1 MDFITWGLIGLFCG
15 TFISATLLP
24 FPSEA
29 LVISFYEL
37 DFNFWTVLI
46 VASIGNLLGGLTNY
60 WLGFKSNSE
69 GLKKRFKLNEAKIAL
84 WEKRLDKWGV
94 WLGLL
99 SWLPFIGDPMVGVLG
114 FFKVRLIPLSI
125 LMFIGKFGRYF
136 VLLWL
141 YQQSIG

>member
-1 MDFITWGLIGLFCG
+1 MSLLKFGLFGLFIG
-15 TFISATLLP
+15 TFLAGSIIP

-29 LVISFYEL
+29 LVIGTYEL
-37 DFNFWTVLI
+37 TDQFWVILWVGT
-46 VASIGNLLGGLTNY
+46 IGNFLGGLTNY
-60 WLGFKSNSE
+60 WLGLKSNSE

-84 WEKRLDKWGV
+84 WEQRLDQWGV

-114 FFKVRLIPLSI
+114 FFKVRLVPLSI

-141 YQQSIG
+141 YQQTVG